1 MRFDNDPAL
10 ISALSQHIWCAERTA
25 QGTVHAVNENSSEM
39 YPNAIEFIARHFL
52 LRKSKHEAG
61 RRWSFSTLNRNL
73 LDLRVCNLQLTE
85 VTSTAGVEPQKAPL
99 ADVLSGAS
107 KKRKRQVKNEPSEGE
122 EEEQEK
128 KVKVE

>member
-1 MRFDNDPAL
+1 MFLSITIVLPVSYIAYCF
-10 ISALSQHIWCAERTA
+10 SADACHT
-25 QGTVHAVNENSSEM
+25 
-39 YPNAIEFIARHFL
+39 
-52 LRKSKHEAG
+52 
-61 RRWSFSTLNRNL
+61 